1 MKTRVILFLLLAAV
15 AASAAWLLLRDGD
28 TDAPTARILRDGVLL
43 EEIDLD
49 RVAEPYSFT
58 LEDGS
63 GANTVQ
69 VERGRIRISA
79 ADCPD
84 QVCVKQGWISGGA
97 VPIICLPHTLMIEI
111 VSGGGALEGAAG
123 EGGGEDYPPGPAHRP
138 HVPPCQPDPREGTRP
153 AGHCTDPV
161 RLYFDRLPRRPGG
174 RIPAGRLRS
183 RPGHCHLHQ

>member
-49 RVAEPYSFT
+49 QVDEPRSLV

-63 GANTVQ
+63 GSNTVQ

-97 VPIICLPHTLMIEI
+97 VPIICLPHRLMIEI
-111 VSGGGALEGAAG
+111 VGGVGGLDGAAG
-123 EGGGEDYPPGPAHRP
+123 
-138 HVPPCQPDPREGTRP
+138 
-153 AGHCTDPV
+153 
-161 RLYFDRLPRRPGG
+161 
-174 RIPAGRLRS
+174 
-183 RPGHCHLHQ
+183 

>member
-28 TDAPTARILRDGVLL
+28 TDAPTARILRDGALL

-69 VERGRIRISA
+69 LERGRIRISA

-97 VPIICLPHTLMIEI
+97 VPIICLPHRLTIEI
-111 VSGGGALEGAAG
+111 VDGGGDLDGAAG
-123 EGGGEDYPPGPAHRP
+123 
-138 HVPPCQPDPREGTRP
+138 
-153 AGHCTDPV
+153 
-161 RLYFDRLPRRPGG
+161 
-174 RIPAGRLRS
+174 
-183 RPGHCHLHQ
+183 

>member
-49 RVAEPYSFT
+49 QVDEPRSLV
-58 LEDGS
+58 LEDESGS
-63 GANTVQ
+63 NTVQ

-84 QVCVKQGWISGGA
+84 QVCVKQGWVSSGA
-97 VPIICLPHTLMIEI
+97 APIVCLPHKLVVELAGTGEDLD
-111 VSGGGALEGAAG
+111 GGAG
-123 EGGGEDYPPGPAHRP
+123 
-138 HVPPCQPDPREGTRP
+138 
-153 AGHCTDPV
+153 
-161 RLYFDRLPRRPGG
+161 
-174 RIPAGRLRS
+174 
-183 RPGHCHLHQ
+183 

>member
-49 RVAEPYSFT
+49 QVDEPYSFT

-97 VPIICLPHTLMIEI
+97 VPIICLPHRLTIEI
-111 VSGGGALEGAAG
+111 VDGGGDLDGAAG
-123 EGGGEDYPPGPAHRP
+123 
-138 HVPPCQPDPREGTRP
+138 
-153 AGHCTDPV
+153 
-161 RLYFDRLPRRPGG
+161 
-174 RIPAGRLRS
+174 
-183 RPGHCHLHQ
+183 

>member
-15 AASAAWLLLRDGD
+15 AAAAAWLLLRDGD

-49 RVAEPYSFT
+49 QVDEPRSLV
-58 LEDGS
+58 LEDESGS
-63 GANTVQ
+63 NTVQ

-97 VPIICLPHTLMIEI
+97 VPIICLPHRLTIEI
-111 VSGGGALEGAAG
+111 VDGGGDLDGAAG
-123 EGGGEDYPPGPAHRP
+123 
-138 HVPPCQPDPREGTRP
+138 
-153 AGHCTDPV
+153 
-161 RLYFDRLPRRPGG
+161 
-174 RIPAGRLRS
+174 
-183 RPGHCHLHQ
+183 

>member
-49 RVAEPYSFT
+49 RVAEPRSFT

-63 GANTVQ
+63 GTNTVQ

-97 VPIICLPHTLMIEI
+97 VPIICLPHRLTIEI
-111 VSGGGALEGAAG
+111 VDGGGDLDGAAG
-123 EGGGEDYPPGPAHRP
+123 
-138 HVPPCQPDPREGTRP
+138 
-153 AGHCTDPV
+153 
-161 RLYFDRLPRRPGG
+161 
-174 RIPAGRLRS
+174 
-183 RPGHCHLHQ
+183 

>member
-1 MKTRVILFLLLAAV
+1 MKAKAVLFLLLAAV

-49 RVAEPYSFT
+49 QVDEPRSLV
-58 LEDGS
+58 LEDESGS
-63 GANTVQ
+63 NTVQ

-97 VPIICLPHTLMIEI
+97 VPIICLPHKLMIEI
-111 VSGGGALEGAAG
+111 VSGGGDLDGAAG
-123 EGGGEDYPPGPAHRP
+123 
-138 HVPPCQPDPREGTRP
+138 
-153 AGHCTDPV
+153 
-161 RLYFDRLPRRPGG
+161 
-174 RIPAGRLRS
+174 
-183 RPGHCHLHQ
+183 

>member
-43 EEIDLD
+43 EVIDLD

-84 QVCVKQGWISGGA
+84 QVCVKQGWVSNGA
-97 VPIICLPHTLMIEI
+97 APIVCLPHKLVVELVGTGEDLD
-111 VSGGGALEGAAG
+111 GGAG
-123 EGGGEDYPPGPAHRP
+123 
-138 HVPPCQPDPREGTRP
+138 
-153 AGHCTDPV
+153 
-161 RLYFDRLPRRPGG
+161 
-174 RIPAGRLRS
+174 
-183 RPGHCHLHQ
+183 

>member
-15 AASAAWLLLRDGD
+15 AAAAARRQLPDGA
-28 TDAPTARILRDGVLL
+28 TDAPPPPLHPDGALL

-97 VPIICLPHTLMIEI
+97 VPIICLPHRLTIEI
-111 VSGGGALEGAAG
+111 VDGGGDLDGAAG
-123 EGGGEDYPPGPAHRP
+123 
-138 HVPPCQPDPREGTRP
+138 
-153 AGHCTDPV
+153 
-161 RLYFDRLPRRPGG
+161 
-174 RIPAGRLRS
+174 
-183 RPGHCHLHQ
+183 

>member
-15 AASAAWLLLRDGD
+15 AASAAVLLFQGPKAR
-28 TDAPTARILRDGVLL
+28 APVARITRDGVLL

-49 RVAEPYSFT
+49 RVAEPRSFT

-97 VPIICLPHTLMIEI
+97 VPIICLPHRLTIEI
-111 VSGGGALEGAAG
+111 VDGGGDLDGAAG
-123 EGGGEDYPPGPAHRP
+123 
-138 HVPPCQPDPREGTRP
+138 
-153 AGHCTDPV
+153 
-161 RLYFDRLPRRPGG
+161 
-174 RIPAGRLRS
+174 
-183 RPGHCHLHQ
+183 